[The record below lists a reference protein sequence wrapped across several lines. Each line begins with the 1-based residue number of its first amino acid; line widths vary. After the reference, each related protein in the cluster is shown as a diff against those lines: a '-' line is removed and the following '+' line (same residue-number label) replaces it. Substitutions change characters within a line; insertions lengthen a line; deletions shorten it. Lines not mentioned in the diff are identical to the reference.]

1 MPDASTQ
8 TDMPADTQTAQGKG
22 LTRTPIKET
31 SKKKY
36 DQAIQRLRNAKVDL
50 EKPEEFFAFVKAN
63 GKIGGGAEKTYLSA
77 LKYELGK
84 LDKPFFFPKE
94 YQDRIDE
101 LYKRQKKADEKQEL
115 KPKLLA
121 KFVPYNKL
129 LDAQKKWADKEDK
142 STEDWIQYVI
152 TSLYT
157 LIPPLRNEYGDM
169 AIISRRQAGRT
180 GNDLVW
186 NKEPVIIMRDYKT
199 HGTYGDVE
207 VPLSAPLK
215 QVLTSWFSHLGVIPP
230 YVLGTKYSDTQSLN
244 LIKQAFKGT
253 GRLLG
258 IDNLR
263 HAYIQHFVV
272 PIADNTVK
280 RDAIARRMLH
290 SIATQQ
296 NYISQ
301 NLEKKED

>member
-22 LTRTPIKET
+22 LTRKPIAEST
-31 SKKKY
+31 KKKY
-36 DQAIQRLRNAKVDL
+36 DQAIQRLRDAKIDL
-50 EKPEEFFAFVKAN
+50 EKPDEFFAFVKEKEL
-63 GKIGGGAEKTYLSA
+63 GESAEKTYLSA

-84 LDKPFFFPKE
+84 LDKPFFFPDV
-94 YQDRIDE
+94 YQRRIDE
-101 LYKRQKKADEKQEL
+101 LYKRQNKADEKQEL

-121 KFVPYNKL
+121 KFVPYPKL
-129 LDAQKKWADKEDK
+129 LNEQKKWEAKEDK
-142 STEDWIQYVI
+142 STEDWMRYVM

-157 LIPPLRNEYGDM
+157 LNPPLRNDFGDM
-169 AIISRRQAGRT
+169 AVIKRRQAGRT

-207 VPLSAPLK
+207 VPVSEPLK
-215 QVLTSWFSHLGVIPP
+215 QVLTSWFNHLGVIPP
-230 YVLGTKYSDTQSLN
+230 FVLGNKYSDTQSLK
-244 LIKQAFKGT
+244 LIAEAFRGT
-253 GRLLG
+253 GKSLG

-272 PIADNTVK
+272 PIADNTEK
-280 RDAIARRMLH
+280 RDVIARRMLH
-290 SIATQQ
+290 SRETQQ

-301 NLEKKED
+301 NLAQTED